1 MAVQF
6 LEIGGQT
13 MAVLP
18 VGDYEQL
25 LNIAEDKSDIS
36 AALDSEKRRANGEEY
51 FPAEMV
57 DRLLAGENAL
67 KVWRQYRMLTLRQL
81 GLIVGAASSYLSEI
95 ENGKRQG
102 RPALWRKLAEALGVD
117 MEDIVP
123 ETAGK

>member
-25 LNIAEDKSDIS
+25 LNIAEDKSDIL

-102 RPALWRKLAEALGVD
+102 RPALWRKLAEALEAD

>member
-25 LNIAEDKSDIS
+25 LNISEDKSDIL

>member
-1 MAVQF
+1 MVVQF

-81 GLIVGAASSYLSEI
+81 GLMVGAASSYLSEI

-102 RPALWRKLAEALGVD
+102 RPALWRKLAEALEAD

>member
-25 LNIAEDKSDIS
+25 LNIAEDKSDIL
-36 AALDSEKRRANGEEY
+36 AAVDSEKRRANGEEY
-51 FPAEMV
+51 FPAELV

-67 KVWRQYRMLTLRQL
+67 KVWRQYRKLTLRQL
-81 GLIVGAASSYLSEI
+81 GLTVGAASSYLSEI

-102 RPALWRKLAEALGVD
+102 RPALWRKLADALNVD

-123 ETAGK
+123 ETDD

>member
-1 MAVQF
+1 MVVQF

>member
-25 LNIAEDKSDIS
+25 LNIAEDKSDIL

-51 FPAEMV
+51 FSAEMV

-67 KVWRQYRMLTLRQL
+67 KVWRQHRMLTLRQL
-81 GLIVGAASSYLSEI
+81 GLMVGAASSYLSEI

-102 RPALWRKLAEALGVD
+102 RPALWRKLAEALEAD

>member
-81 GLIVGAASSYLSEI
+81 GLMVGAASSYLSEI

-102 RPALWRKLAEALGVD
+102 RPALWRKLAEALEAD

>member
-81 GLIVGAASSYLSEI
+81 GLMVGAASSYLSEI

>member
-57 DRLLAGENAL
+57 DRLLAGENAV

-81 GLIVGAASSYLSEI
+81 GLMVGAASSYLSEI

-102 RPALWRKLAEALGVD
+102 RPALWRKLAEALEAE

>member
-123 ETAGK
+123 ETAG

>member
-102 RPALWRKLAEALGVD
+102 RPALWRKLAEALEAE

>member
-102 RPALWRKLAEALGVD
+102 RPALWRKLAEALEAD

>member
-1 MAVQF
+1 
-6 LEIGGQT
+6 
-13 MAVLP
+13 
-18 VGDYEQL
+18 
-25 LNIAEDKSDIS
+25 
-36 AALDSEKRRANGEEY
+36 
-51 FPAEMV
+51 MV

-67 KVWRQYRMLTLRQL
+67 KVWRQHRMLTLRQL
-81 GLIVGAASSYLSEI
+81 GLMVGAASSYLSEI